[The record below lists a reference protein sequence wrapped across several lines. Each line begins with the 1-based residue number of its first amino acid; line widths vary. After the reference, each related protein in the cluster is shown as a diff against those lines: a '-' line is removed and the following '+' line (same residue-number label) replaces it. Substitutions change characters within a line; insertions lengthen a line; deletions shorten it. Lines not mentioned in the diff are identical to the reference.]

1 MPHTMRSF
9 RPHVFLPLLVL
20 GSLTACDKTPT
31 PGEERR
37 GPPPPPV
44 AVASAAACAEGGG
57 TITDA
62 PTAAFFPRTLGEYC
76 IDPHGETRAYGAAAS
91 KEIDAICIEAF
102 NGDCEMYKSFGLE
115 RVVLLRYVDGSGS
128 PGAIDAIVSKY
139 SSAEGAFGMFTKR
152 VISDGDPA
160 REHAPKEMAVSG
172 VGALGTGVAYLW
184 KGQIVVELTYTNDQQ
199 TPKQLEASAGKL
211 LPELGKVVAD
221 KLPAPASLPA
231 AAERLP
237 ADHRLPLG
245 IAFEP
250 KDVFGVEGGGAGAL
264 GYYQEGKK
272 RYRVLSI
279 VREDEHQAKDVLTSL
294 AKREGAARVKDLGDG
309 AVRLMQGDAR
319 SEWVFAQKG
328 SQIFG
333 IGDEESVLK
342 DGMSSAEHDEVSL
355 SKDDKLGRLRAL
367 VAPKPAK

>member
-1 MPHTMRSF
+1 MPHAQRSF
-9 RPHVFLPLLVL
+9 RPHVVLPLLAL
-20 GSLTACDKTPT
+20 ASLTACDKTPS
-31 PGEERR
+31 EERR

-160 REHAPKEMAVSG
+160 REHAPKEMAISG

-237 ADHRLPLG
+237 QEHRIPLG
-245 IAFEP
+245 ISFEP

-279 VREDEHQAKDVLTSL
+279 VRDDEHQAKDVLSSL

-319 SEWVFAQKG
+319 SEWVFGQKG

-367 VAPKPAK
+367 VTAKPAK